1 MYIDRP
7 TAIDAVRNFK
17 APLWRPISSRQL
29 AALLGVS
36 LQSLANWR
44 VRGYGPPYLPHI
56 TGTGNKIY
64 YRPDEVLAWL
74 SGGTVEPWE
83 FVRDWLA
90 ERDLQGTPATQE
102 STKWL
107 AESTDA
113 MFPK

>member
-1 MYIDRP
+1 MIAFSELP
-7 TAIDAVRNFK
+7 SQPLLQMQQ
-17 APLWRPISSRQL
+17 PLWRPISSRQL

-90 ERDLQGTPATQE
+90 ERDLQVTPATQE
-102 STKWL
+102 STEWL
-107 AESTDA
+107 AASTDA